1 MYHRRVK
8 EVHSRLKVLV
18 ADKELKERRT
28 IGVRVAARESGASI
42 STVTRL
48 MNDTIKRVPL
58 DDLGRLC
65 RWLDCEVGEVLQ
77 MRDYAESEP
86 VDA

>member
-1 MYHRRVK
+1 VK

-18 ADKELKERRT
+18 ADKELRERRT

-48 MNDTIKRVPL
+48 MNDPIKRVPL

-65 RWLDCEVGEVLQ
+65 RWLGCEVGDILQ
-77 MRDYAESEP
+77 MRDYDESET
-86 VDA
+86 VSA